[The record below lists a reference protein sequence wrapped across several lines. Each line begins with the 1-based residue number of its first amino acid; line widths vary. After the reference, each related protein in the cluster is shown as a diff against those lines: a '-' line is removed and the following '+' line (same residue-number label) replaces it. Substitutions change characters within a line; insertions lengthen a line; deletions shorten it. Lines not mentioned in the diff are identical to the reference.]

1 MKKKLMLCFCVVI
14 VLGAII
20 TGFLSIN
27 RAKDSYLKDSED
39 KLISNGRLISGS
51 LAEELKLQKYNYDD
65 TAKYFSGIVNA
76 KVTIID
82 KYGRV
87 LGKSETGI
95 DNIYDYSEL
104 EEVNEAFKGNTGKSI
119 RYSADYKT
127 KIIYV
132 AVPLKK
138 DVSAAALV
146 LSLPLYDTNKIEYS
160 FIGDILISALIL
172 FILSLIIS
180 FLFTRNIT
188 KPVKEM
194 TFLSKLIAEG
204 KLNREISVYSD
215 DEIGNL
221 AEAFNNMTKKL
232 RVTIDDLY
240 DKKNKLEA
248 ILKSMQGGV
257 IAIDNNE
264 RIMLVNPEAMNIFGF
279 DENVLGKHLLEVIR
293 NVEFEDILYKH
304 QDENRE
310 LRINYPKDMI
320 LRVKAAPITDMENG
334 NRKIGIV
341 AIMLDITELKQLEQ
355 MKTEFV
361 ANVSHELKTPL
372 TSIKGFAETLKSGAI
387 NDNKTRDKFL
397 DIINVEA
404 DRLTRL
410 INDILTLS
418 ELEGRKKRWMVFEKI
433 DMNDVMDEIE
443 DMMGS
448 LAKLKKIDI
457 KFIRDKDGSYVS
469 GNYDRIKQM
478 LINLTDN
485 AIKYTPEGGSVTVK
499 TYKKDDKVYVEV
511 SDTGIGIAKE
521 HLPRLFERFYRVD
534 KGRSRALGGT
544 GLGLAIVKHI
554 VSTMNGNIKVESEL
568 GKGTTFTASFPKI
581 SD

>member
-1 MKKKLMLCFCVVI
+1 
-14 VLGAII
+14 
-20 TGFLSIN
+20 
-27 RAKDSYLKDSED
+27 
-39 KLISNGRLISGS
+39 
-51 LAEELKLQKYNYDD
+51 
-65 TAKYFSGIVNA
+65 
-76 KVTIID
+76 
-82 KYGRV
+82 
-87 LGKSETGI
+87 
-95 DNIYDYSEL
+95 
-104 EEVNEAFKGNTGKSI
+104 
-119 RYSADYKT
+119 
-127 KIIYV
+127 
-132 AVPLKK
+132 
-138 DVSAAALV
+138 
-146 LSLPLYDTNKIEYS
+146 
-160 FIGDILISALIL
+160 
-172 FILSLIIS
+172 
-180 FLFTRNIT
+180 
-188 KPVKEM
+188 
-194 TFLSKLIAEG
+194 
-204 KLNREISVYSD
+204 
-215 DEIGNL
+215 
-221 AEAFNNMTKKL
+221 
-232 RVTIDDLY
+232 
-240 DKKNKLEA
+240 
-248 ILKSMQGGV
+248 
-257 IAIDNNE
+257 NNE

-521 HLPRLFERFYRVD
+521 RLPRLFERFYRVD